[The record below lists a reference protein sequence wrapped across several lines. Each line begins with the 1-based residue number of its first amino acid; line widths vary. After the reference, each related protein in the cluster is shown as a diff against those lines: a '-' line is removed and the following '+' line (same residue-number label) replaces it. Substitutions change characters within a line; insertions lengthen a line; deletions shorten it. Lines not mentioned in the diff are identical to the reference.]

1 LCNEP
6 YRGLRVAIGVAGA
19 GERAYL
25 RYDRGPGVTVLT
37 VAVLTVAVLTVA
49 VLTVAVLIV
58 TVLTVTVLTVVTETG
73 GRA

>member
-49 VLTVAVLIV
+49 VLIV